1 MERCASFPLSRAPRC
16 VSVPSREPY
25 CACFPILVQSSSP
38 WEGNASHLAG
48 GFPVRRR
55 PPPTA
60 AILGSS
66 AAGTP
71 IVPAVALVAVA
82 VSAAVMPADP
92 SYSPR
97 LLQKDT
103 TIFVDV
109 ADVDVQ
115 DAADVVDGPF

>member
-1 MERCASFPLSRAPRC
+1 MERCASFP
-16 VSVPSREPY
+16 PSREPY

-48 GFPVRRR
+48 GFLVRRR
-55 PPPTA
+55 PPPAA

-71 IVPAVALVAVA
+71 VVPAVALVAVA
-82 VSAAVMPADP
+82 VSAAVVSAVP

-109 ADVDVQ
+109 ADVPDVDVQ